1 MFGKKYKMLNIDYVT
16 DSGVVL
22 HPIQALKN
30 FGGVKKGDR
39 GGYIESYSNLS
50 QKGNCWVGGEAK
62 VYGGSEVTDYAIV
75 DENAIV
81 CNTFVGAD
89 SVISGS
95 ATLIDSS
102 ITGDTYVDG
111 NALIVNTIV
120 SGCTI
125 MDDSVVKSAYALEL
139 ILNDCYICDNA
150 VVDFYEMHCINNAS
164 FGRNAI
170 IKNSRDFVIV
180 YECGNCYTIYRDSK
194 TDGISIFTYDYGS
207 ADFYLISASEEQA
220 INDIYISLDAS
231 LFKDEKER
239 RSVSKKI
246 WESLINIGN
255 ASIATRNQ

>member
-62 VYGGSEVTDYAIV
+62 VYGKSEVTDYAIV

-150 VVDFYEMHCINNAS
+150 VIDFSEMYCIGEAC
-164 FGRNAI
+164 FGSDAI
-170 IKNSRDFVIV
+170 IKNGRDFALV
-180 YECGNCYTIYRDSK
+180 YAYRNSYTIYRNSK

-207 ADFYLISASEEQA
+207 ADFYLIPASEEQA